1 MATIRIKSR
10 LGEKKGDAM
19 DEIRLC
25 KCRWSFMATIHYISF
40 TNDALKH
47 DLQDNTRNKF
57 HAYIKDI

>member
-1 MATIRIKSR
+1 MATIEIKSR

-25 KCRWSFMATIHYISF
+25 KCRWSFMATIHYIAF

-47 DLQDNTRNKF
+47 NLLAQSATEIFEPQRG
-57 HAYIKDI
+57 